1 MEISTLSTS
10 VTTSGQ
16 FSSISRTDLRP
27 TEHSEK
33 SDEMHRHHGRRGGG
47 YRGRALGIFRQE
59 LRETLRAQFNPKLS
73 GKENPYTRALQPA
86 TSGDVADEALLAARK
101 VVAESPT
108 KASAALISFRAR
120 VQETA
125 TSVRETVGVP
135 DDVADVDDAVARIGR
150 GLDDLESQ
158 VASNRESSASV
169 LAIDTRSKQR
179 STISIRTQEGDI
191 VKLSLRRKQSLSAT
205 DVAVSN
211 GNGTSTS
218 TELEVSSRSR
228 MMLKV
233 EGDLNESER
242 AAIQNVLAQA
252 EQMANDFFGGD
263 MAKAFSLAEGFEFDT
278 EQLARVSMRF
288 RMHQVSNVVS
298 LAPAP
303 ALATPMPTTPI
314 GPEASPPVAAP
325 ESPVAPISTAQPA
338 TDTPPPVVPD
348 VLETSDE
355 PVATRPPEVLAS
367 DKSSALS
374 DFFYSLSAFLRSVG
388 EGFGV
393 AGSGASFTYHYSESF
408 KLSLL
413 NAVMHTVAP
422 EVTGDATGK
431 TGEAIGPVIDA
442 AVD

>member
-1 MEISTLSTS
+1 MEISALSTS

-16 FSSISRTDLRP
+16 FSSTSRTDLRP

-59 LRETLRAQFNPKLS
+59 LRETLRAQFNPKLA
-73 GKENPYTRALQPA
+73 GKENPYTRTQQPA
-86 TSGDVADEALLAARK
+86 TSGDVADEALVAARQ

-125 TSVRETVGVP
+125 TSVRETVGAS
-135 DDVADVDDAVARIGR
+135 DDVADVDDAVARIGK
-150 GLDDLESQ
+150 GLDDLEGQ

-218 TELEVSSRSR
+218 TEVEVSSRSR

-242 AAIQNVLAQA
+242 AAIQNVFAQA

-278 EQLARVSMRF
+278 EQLARVSMQF
-288 RMHQVSNVVS
+288 RMRQVSNVVS

-303 ALATPMPTTPI
+303 ATPMPTTPI

-325 ESPVAPISTAQPA
+325 ESPVAPISTTQPA
-338 TDTPPPVVPD
+338 TDTPAPVVPD

-374 DFFYSLSAFLRSVG
+374 DFFDSLSAFLRSVG

-393 AGSGASFTYHYSESF
+393 AESGASYTYHYSESF

-422 EVTGDATGK
+422 DVTGDATGK
-431 TGEAIGPVIDA
+431 TGEAIGPVFDE

>member
-1 MEISTLSTS
+1 M
-10 VTTSGQ
+10 TSGQ
-16 FSSISRTDLRP
+16 FSSTSRTDLRP

-73 GKENPYTRALQPA
+73 GKENPYTRSLQPA
-86 TSGDVADEALLAARK
+86 TSGAVADEALLAARE

-169 LAIDTRSKQR
+169 LAIDTRIKQR

-218 TELEVSSRSR
+218 TEVEVSSRSR

-288 RMHQVSNVVS
+288 RMRQVSNVVS
-298 LAPAP
+298 LAP

-338 TDTPPPVVPD
+338 TDTPAHVVPD

-355 PVATRPPEVLAS
+355 PVATRPPEVFAS

-374 DFFYSLSAFLRSVG
+374 DFFDSLSAFLRSVG

-393 AGSGASFTYHYSESF
+393 AESGASFTYHYSESF

-413 NAVMHTVAP
+413 NAVIHTVAP
-422 EVTGDATGK
+422 EGTGDATGK
-431 TGEAIGPVIDA
+431 TGEAIGPVIDP